1 MKMSNKEKKKAGRPT
16 SDLVAERNW
25 HEIPNKMKAKVPTL
39 VEKAM
44 ARIENILNDEKAS
57 DSSVLRA
64 ADTTLKLYKEMK
76 DAEATTLESDAQEE
90 ADAEG
95 LLAAVVSESKPMIS
109 LVAFKPEDKK
119 AM

>member
-1 MKMSNKEKKKAGRPT
+1 MKMSDKEKKDVGRPT
-16 SDLVAERNW
+16 AEKTAQRNW

-44 ARIENILNDEKAS
+44 ARIESILNDEKAS

-76 DAEATTLESDAQEE
+76 DAENATLEDDKKEE
-90 ADAEG
+90 DNAEG
-95 LLAAVVSESKPMIS
+95 LLAAVVAERKPMIS
-109 LVAFKPEDKK
+109 LVAFNPEEKK
-119 AM
+119 VM

>member
-1 MKMSNKEKKKAGRPT
+1 MSEKKKGGRPT

-44 ARIENILNDEKAS
+44 ARIESILNDDKAS

-76 DAEATTLESDAQEE
+76 DAETATLDDDKKEE
-90 ADAEG
+90 ANAEG
-95 LLAAVVSESKPMIS
+95 LLAAVVSENKPKIS
-109 LVAFKPEDKK
+109 LVAYDPNKK
-119 AM
+119 TG

>member
-1 MKMSNKEKKKAGRPT
+1 MRMSEKKRSGRPT

-44 ARIENILNDEKAS
+44 ARIESILNDDKAS

-76 DAEATTLESDAQEE
+76 DAESGTKVSDKKEE
-90 ADAEG
+90 EEAEG
-95 LLAAVVSESKPMIS
+95 LLAAVAAENKPKIS
-109 LVAFKPEDKK
+109 LVAFDPSKK
-119 AM
+119 TG

>member
-1 MKMSNKEKKKAGRPT
+1 MSDKEKKASGRPT

-25 HEIPNKMKAKVPTL
+25 HSIPNKMKAKVPTL

-44 ARIENILNDEKAS
+44 ARIESILNDEKAS

-76 DAEATTLESDAQEE
+76 DAENATLEDDKKVE
-90 ADAEG
+90 DNAEG
-95 LLAAVVSESKPMIS
+95 LAAVVAERKPMIS
-109 LVAFKPEDKK
+109 LVAFNPEEKK
-119 AM
+119 VM